1 MKKLLLILL
10 LAVLPLQYTWAA
22 AAVYCTHENAQT
34 TKHFGHHSHQHDAAD
49 AKADSPDKKPGAD
62 NDCGTCHMAAQ
73 PSFLSSVVLLIQPE
87 EAPHAD
93 RPLPRYTSHI
103 SDGPQRPDWRALV

>member
-22 AAVYCTHENAQT
+22 AAVYCTHEQAPT
-34 TKHFGHHSHQHDAAD
+34 AKHFGHHTHHHEAAG
-49 AKADSPDKKPGAD
+49 AKADSPEKTPGTD

-73 PSFLSSVVLLIQPE
+73 PSFISAITLLIQP
-87 EAPHAD
+87 AAGPHAD
-93 RPLPRYTSHI
+93 HLPPRYTSHI
-103 SDGPQRPDWRALV
+103 AEGPQRPDWRALV